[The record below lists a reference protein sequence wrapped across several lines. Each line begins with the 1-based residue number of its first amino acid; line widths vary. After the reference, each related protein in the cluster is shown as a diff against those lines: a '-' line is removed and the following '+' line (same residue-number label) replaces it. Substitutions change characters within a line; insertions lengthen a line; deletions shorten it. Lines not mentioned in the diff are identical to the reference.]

1 MPETATTKAPLDP
14 FETHLRPEKGCTTP
28 FEAHV
33 FPKGTSM
40 DERHHKRWTRWAN
53 RGLLALEGVFTGVAC
68 AFVICLF
75 RLSRDSAAPVIA
87 SWLSTW
93 KEHWY
98 TAPLW
103 LFILIASARFLGW
116 LVRRVPLISGS
127 GIPQTELIV
136 RGRLHISRREWLRIL
151 PAKFTGCLVST
162 LGGLSLGREGPCI
175 QMGAATAAI
184 LTGLWDRFWFSG
196 HIHIAAGAAAGMTAA
211 FGSPVAGLLFVFEE
225 MKSRFTWGGF
235 IAVGFSVASAEL
247 MTRFV
252 FGFGL
257 VFPFSHVQ
265 APAISE
271 LWMLPFMGVLMGAAG
286 VLYNKALLG
295 TKNFEAAHTPLAQNW
310 RILPP
315 MLVAF
320 LLAFLCPSVLGGGE
334 ELAGSLIRFTGQP
347 SSVLSCLLLLAGLK
361 IAFSLLSY
369 TGNVPGGILMP
380 MLCIGALLGA
390 LCGQALLGVGLIA
403 QDSWQSFIIYG
414 MAGFFVSMVR
424 VPLTGIALVT
434 EMSGALSCLP
444 GAFVVAFIAFW
455 TANALRCPPV
465 YDSLRA
471 AIVVSRKK

>member
-1 MPETATTKAPLDP
+1 M
-14 FETHLRPEKGCTTP
+14 EK
-28 FEAHV
+28 
-33 FPKGTSM
+33 KGSLT
-40 DERHHKRWTRWAN
+40 
-53 RGLLALEGVFTGVAC
+53 GLLLLQGALA
-68 AFVICLF
+68 LF
-75 RLSRDSAAPVIA
+75 LA
-87 SWLSTW
+87 
-93 KEHWY
+93 Y
-98 TAPLW
+98 TQAKT
-103 LFILIASARFLGW
+103 
-116 LVRRVPLISGS
+116 RRVGFFSLETSSEKLFDRLMASVS
-127 GIPQTELIV
+127 GIPMDTLKRNVLSPEDW
-136 RGRLHISRREWLRIL
+136 E
-151 PAKFTGCLVST
+151 KF
-162 LGGLSLGREGPCI
+162 
-175 QMGAATAAI
+175 GAASTEI
-184 LTGLWDRFWFSG
+184 SSRNLE
-196 HIHIAAGAAAGMTAA
+196 IIPAAGMTAA

-235 IAVGFSVASAEL
+235 IAVSFAVASAEL

>member
-1 MPETATTKAPLDP
+1 
-14 FETHLRPEKGCTTP
+14 
-28 FEAHV
+28 
-33 FPKGTSM
+33 M
-40 DERHHKRWTRWAN
+40 DERHNKRWTRWAN
-53 RGLLALEGVFTGVAC
+53 RSLLALEGTLTGVAC

-87 SWLSTW
+87 TWLSSW

-103 LFILIASARFLGW
+103 LFILVAAARFLGW
-116 LVRRVPLISGS
+116 LVGRVPLISGS

-151 PAKFTGCLVST
+151 PAKFAGCLIST

-175 QMGAATAAI
+175 QMGAATAAL

-235 IAVGFSVASAEL
+235 IAVGCAVASAE
-247 MTRFV
+247 MVTRFL

-257 VFPFSHVQ
+257 VFPFADMQ
-265 APAISE
+265 APGLAE
-271 LWMLPFMGVLMGAAG
+271 LWLLPVMGVLMGAAG

-295 TKNFEAAHTPLAQNW
+295 TKNFEAAHTPLSQNW

-315 MLVAF
+315 MLIAF
-320 LLAFLCPSVLGGGE
+320 ALAFVCPAVLGGGE
-334 ELAGSLIRFTGQP
+334 DLAGSLIRFAGEP
-347 SSVLSCLLLLAGLK
+347 SAVLRTLLLLACLK
-361 IAFSLLSY
+361 TAFSLLSY

-390 LCGQALLGVGLIA
+390 LCGQAALGAGLV
-403 QDSWQSFIIYG
+403 DETSWQSFIIYG

-434 EMSGALSCLP
+434 EMSGALCCLP
-444 GAFVVAFIAFW
+444 GAFVVAFIASW
-455 TANALRCPPV
+455 TADALRCPPV